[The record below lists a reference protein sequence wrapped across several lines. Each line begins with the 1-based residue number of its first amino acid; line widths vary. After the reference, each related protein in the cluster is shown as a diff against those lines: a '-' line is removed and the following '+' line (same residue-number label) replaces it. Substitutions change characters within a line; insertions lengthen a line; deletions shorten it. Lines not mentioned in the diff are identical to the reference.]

1 VRGADTF
8 PIRVGDAALQTKA
21 FTAEDVAEYRDL
33 SGDAGLRFGPGGAE
47 AVPGPLLAG
56 MISDLL
62 GTTLPGLGTMWMKQ
76 TLVYLGSAALG
87 ATVTAAVRVTR
98 LRPDKGLVDLEATC
112 RCGGE
117 DVVTG
122 RALVMVPNL
131 ADRTVQE

>member
-33 SGDAGLRFGPGGAE
+33 SGDAGLRFGPGAAE

-76 TLVYLGSAALG
+76 SLVYVGSAALG
-87 ATVTAAVRVTR
+87 MTVTASVRVTR
-98 LRPDKGLVDLEATC
+98 LRPDKGLVDLDAVC
-112 RCGGE
+112 RCGG
-117 DVVTG
+117 DVVAG

-131 ADRTVQE
+131 ADRAVSD